1 MTAISLL
8 KSGQNDPDQET
19 TSVNTLGGRRL
30 REGDNK
36 ITNHHF
42 NYLPTGALGTVGA
55 NGSTGINGTPEAK
68 CLESMV
74 GIKSHWCNRS
84 RWEIL

>member
-1 MTAISLL
+1 M
-8 KSGQNDPDQET
+8 
-19 TSVNTLGGRRL
+19 GGRRL

-42 NYLPTGALGTVGA
+42 NYLPTGALGTAGA
-55 NGSTGINGTPEAK
+55 NGSPGINGTPGAK

-74 GIKSHWCNRS
+74 GI
-84 RWEIL
+84 